1 MLNAPLPAPNMS
13 HPLPMPFHFS
23 AYSPQYNT
31 LHILPFL
38 SSLVSVSNTNI
49 LTTQEQ
55 QFLLILITAI
65 TSVPRIVLETK

>member
-1 MLNAPLPAPNMS
+1 MLNTPLPAPNMS
-13 HPLPMPFHFS
+13 YPLSMPFHFS
-23 AYSPQYNT
+23 TYSPQYNT

-55 QFLLILITAI
+55 EFCLF
-65 TSVPRIVLETK
+65 